1 MNLLIL
7 CMGVMYGVVGAN
19 NALKAVAKA
28 LGTGVEKQLLRRAL
42 TKGTIYPI
50 VKSVSKWF
58 GVRMTKQIFAGVFK
72 KLSRWSAACWAAESP
87 TCLSSPA
94 AIS

>member
-1 MNLLIL
+1 MWRKTARFFDSETMNLLIL

-42 TKGTIYPI
+42 TKAGTIYPI
-50 VKSVSKWF
+50 VKNVSKWF
-58 GVRMTKQIFAGVFK
+58 GVRMTKQIFAGF
-72 KLSRWSAACWAAESP
+72 L
-87 TCLSSPA
+87 
-94 AIS
+94 